1 MIRGLIIGAGAEA
14 RVITHPCDEPALTGG
29 RGGRDG
35 TGRWFNAK

>member
-29 RGGRDG
+29 RGEG
-35 TGRWFNAK
+35 TGWWFNAK